1 MKLFLRY
8 KNFFGL
14 LLLFITMNTSIMG
27 QKGKAVTEVKG
38 LAVGSKAPRF
48 TTTDAEGKKYNLE
61 KALKKGPVVLLFY
74 RGKWCPV
81 CNRHLSHL
89 QDSLRFIYE
98 KGATV
103 IAISPEKPE
112 LLKKTKEKTKASFT
126 LLHDKGFLFGNA
138 FDVVFNPDIKQVGM
152 YNEKLHA
159 NLEGASSDGS
169 SRLPVPATFIIDNN
183 GKIVWRQFNSDY
195 RIRAS
200 VKDIIVNIPRR

>member
-8 KNFFGL
+8 KYSFGL
-14 LLLFITMNTSIMG
+14 LLLFTTMNTSVMG
-27 QKGKAVTEVKG
+27 QNGKAVTEVKG
-38 LAVGSKAPRF
+38 LAVGSKVPQF
-48 TTTDAEGKKYNLE
+48 TATDADGKKYKLE

-74 RGKWCPV
+74 RGQWCPV

-126 LLHDKGFLFGNA
+126 LLHDKGFLIGNA

-152 YNEKLHA
+152 YNERLHA

-169 SRLPVPATFIIDNN
+169 SRLPVPATFIIDKN

-200 VKDIIVNIPRR
+200 VKDIIDNIPRS